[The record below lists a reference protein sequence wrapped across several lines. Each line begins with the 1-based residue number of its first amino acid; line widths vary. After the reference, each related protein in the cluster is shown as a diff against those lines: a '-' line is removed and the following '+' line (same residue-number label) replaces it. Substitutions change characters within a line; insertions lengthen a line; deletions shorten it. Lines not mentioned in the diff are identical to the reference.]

1 MNRAIFATLVLLL
14 GSLSSAWAYRVIEQ
28 TEDAYELMLGE
39 VSLPRS
45 AAGTVIFKPCPDC
58 NTTALRVSAETLYFV
73 NGSPMELS
81 DFLARAEE
89 IRKMDGGNQNTAVY
103 LFYDVDSQR
112 VNRLMLDHFTPRE
125 YQAPGA

>member
-14 GSLSSAWAYRVIEQ
+14 GSLSSAWAYRVLEQ

-39 VSLPRS
+39 VSLPRG

-58 NTTALRVSAETLYFV
+58 NTTAMRVSAETRYFV
-73 NGSPMELS
+73 NGSPLELQ
-81 DFLARAEE
+81 DFLAWAEE

-103 LFYDVDSQR
+103 IFFDIDSQR
-112 VNRLMLDHFTPRE
+112 VNRLMLDHFTSSE
-125 YQAPGA
+125 WQAPGA